1 MPDCRLCGLHFPN
14 RVMIDGKLRN
24 VSNRRYCLDCS
35 PSGLHNTR
43 ILEPHG
49 PREPRAPSDPTCH
62 KACARCG
69 RTKPLSEYSL
79 RPDGR
84 RSFSWCRECN
94 NEHRRARFRAD
105 RLAALE
111 RYARGNLA
119 CACCGEQ
126 ALEFLGLDHVND
138 DGGAHRR
145 QLRVTGGGQFYAW
158 LRKTGYTY
166 EHLVVACH
174 NCNIARAMYG
184 ECPHKRTGPVAHPD
198 RVSIS

>member
-14 RVMIDGKLRN
+14 RVMIDGQLRN
-24 VSNRRYCLDCS
+24 VSTRRYCLDCS

-105 RLAALE
+105 LGSRRDPA
-111 RYARGNLA
+111 RVRVVRARGWHAGDTAGMAADRDGRGRDRRHPRTGVLPITA
-119 CACCGEQ
+119 RPY
-126 ALEFLGLDHVND
+126 LGTRDRYL
-138 DGGAHRR
+138 AHRR
-145 QLRVTGGGQFYAW
+145 RSA
-158 LRKTGYTY
+158 
-166 EHLVVACH
+166 
-174 NCNIARAMYG
+174 N
-184 ECPHKRTGPVAHPD
+184 
-198 RVSIS
+198 